1 MSFPLRPEGL
11 SIPGRGVEPA
21 AAVLAQEADDIEDT
35 LLGRESRLCWFCHES
50 GRSVRHTQPTNF
62 NILREC
68 VCVSVCV
75 RAIVLPVDGIWL
87 GMCSHGNSPG
97 WGGGCLHC
105 SVA

>member
-50 GRSVRHTQPTNF
+50 RRSVRHTQSTNV

-68 VCVSVCV
+68 VCVCV
-75 RAIVLPVDGIWL
+75 RA
-87 GMCSHGNSPG
+87 C
-97 WGGGCLHC
+97 HC
-105 SVA
+105 FTCRRDLVGDVFPR